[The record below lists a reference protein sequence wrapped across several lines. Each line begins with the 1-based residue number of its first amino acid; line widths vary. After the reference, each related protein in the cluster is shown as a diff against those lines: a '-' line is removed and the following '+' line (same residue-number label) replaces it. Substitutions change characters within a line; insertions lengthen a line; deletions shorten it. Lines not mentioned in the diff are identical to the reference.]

1 MALLIDWSPQALED
15 LELIAEYI
23 ARDSD
28 FYARAVV
35 QAVVESA
42 RSFGTLP
49 HRGRIV
55 PEFGDPCT
63 RERLVYSYRLIYR
76 IETER
81 IVIVAV
87 IHGQRLLTNVDEKA

>member
-35 QAVVESA
+35 QALLEGA
-42 RSFGTLP
+42 RSLGTLP
-49 HRGRIV
+49 NRGRIV
-55 PEFGDPCT
+55 PEFGDPCI
-63 RERLVYSYRLIYR
+63 RERLLYTYRLIYR
-76 IETER
+76 IKTER

-87 IHGQRLLTNVDEKA
+87 IHGQRLLTNVEKP

>member
-1 MALLIDWSPQALED
+1 MDLLIDWSPQALED

-42 RSFGTLP
+42 RSLGTMP
-49 HRGRIV
+49 NRGRVV
-55 PEFGDPCT
+55 PEFGDPRI
-63 RERLVYSYRLIYR
+63 RERLIYSYRLIYR

-81 IVIVAV
+81 VLIVAV
-87 IHGQRLLTNVDEKA
+87 IHGQRLLTKLDETS

>member
-1 MALLIDWSPQALED
+1 MDLLIDWSPQALED

-23 ARDSD
+23 ARDSA

-35 QAVVESA
+35 QALLEGA
-42 RSFGTLP
+42 RSLGTLP
-49 HRGRIV
+49 NRGRIV
-55 PEFGDPCT
+55 PEFGDPCI
-63 RERLVYSYRLIYR
+63 RERLLYSYRLIYR

-87 IHGQRLLTNVDEKA
+87 IHGQRLLTDVEKP

>member
-35 QAVVESA
+35 QALLEGA
-42 RSFGTLP
+42 RSLGTLP
-49 HRGRIV
+49 NRGRIV
-55 PEFGDPCT
+55 PEFGDPCI
-63 RERLVYSYRLIYR
+63 RERLLYSYRLIYR

-87 IHGQRLLTNVDEKA
+87 IHGQRLLTNVEKP

>member
-42 RSFGTLP
+42 RSLGTLP
-49 HRGRIV
+49 NRGRIV
-55 PEFGDPCT
+55 PEFGDPYI

-76 IETER
+76 VETER
-81 IVIVAV
+81 ILIVAV
-87 IHGQRLLTNVDEKA
+87 IHGHRLLTNVDEKP

>member
-1 MALLIDWSPQALED
+1 MGLLIDWSPQALED

-35 QAVVESA
+35 QALVEGA
-42 RSFGTLP
+42 RSLGSLP
-49 HRGRIV
+49 NRGRVV
-55 PEFGDPCT
+55 PEFNDPCI
-63 RERLVYSYRLIYR
+63 RERLIYSYRLIYR
-76 IETER
+76 IEAER
-81 IVIVAV
+81 ILIIAV

>member
-1 MALLIDWSPQALED
+1 MDLLIDWSPQALED
-15 LELIAEYI
+15 LEMIAEYI

-42 RSFGTLP
+42 RSLGTMP
-49 HRGRIV
+49 NCGRVV
-55 PEFGDPCT
+55 PEFGDPRI
-63 RERLVYSYRLIYR
+63 RERLIYSYRLIYR

-81 IVIVAV
+81 VLIVAV
-87 IHGQRLLTNVDEKA
+87 IHGQRLLTKLHETP

>member
-35 QAVVESA
+35 QALVESG
-42 RSFGTLP
+42 RSLDSLP
-49 HRGRIV
+49 NRGRIV
-55 PEFGDPCT
+55 PEFGDPCI
-63 RERLVYSYRLIYR
+63 RERLIYSYRLIYR
-76 IETER
+76 IEAER
-81 IVIVAV
+81 ILIVAV
-87 IHGQRLLTNVDEKA
+87 IHGQRLLTNMDEKP

>member
-1 MALLIDWSPQALED
+1 MDLLIDWSPQALED
-15 LELIAEYI
+15 LEMIAEYI

-42 RSFGTLP
+42 RSLGTMP
-49 HRGRIV
+49 NCGRVV
-55 PEFGDPCT
+55 PEFGDPRI
-63 RERLVYSYRLIYR
+63 RERLIYSYRLIYR

-81 IVIVAV
+81 VLIVAV
-87 IHGQRLLTNVDEKA
+87 IHGQRLLTKLDETP

>member
-1 MALLIDWSPQALED
+1 MALLINWSPQALED

-35 QAVVESA
+35 QALLEGA
-42 RSFGTLP
+42 RSLGTLP
-49 HRGRIV
+49 NRGRIV
-55 PEFGDPCT
+55 PEFGDPCI
-63 RERLVYSYRLIYR
+63 RERLLYSYRLIYR

-87 IHGQRLLTNVDEKA
+87 IHGQRLLTNVDEKP